1 MHRNHLQPYRF
12 QEPVQLSGLPSTP
25 VSECITLFLDEKGDI
40 REKTVDEIRTALN
53 FLIED
58 FGDIPIGRL
67 DKEKG
72 TLLRTHIKKLP
83 KNRTKNPLYREKN
96 LLEDLDQHQE
106 LV

>member
-1 MHRNHLQPYRF
+1 MEILVSVERI
-12 QEPVQLSGLPSTP
+12 LS
-25 VSECITLFLDEKGDI
+25 SECITLFLDEKGDI

-83 KNRTKNPLYREKN
+83 KNRTFEGVYE
-96 LLEDLDQHQE
+96 EVE
-106 LV
+106 LWV